1 MREVRCFGPPGT
13 GKTTWLAKSIADTV
27 RARGS
32 DAVVVGSFT
41 RTAAAEISGRNLPI
55 PDRQIGTLH
64 SLAYRAIDQPELHSD
79 HIGDWNA
86 RHHDLALTGNYKIS
100 PDDDT
105 PIEAPS
111 GGAQGDR
118 LMRSIEVLRA
128 RMVPVARWPVLERFF
143 YDRWSAWKTE
153 LGVIDFTDMIETA
166 LETTTAAPGNPLVG
180 YFDEFQDFTPLEIAL
195 VRHWGEQMETL
206 IVAGDDDQC
215 QPPGTMVSTTT
226 GPVPIEELNPA
237 THRLVSMDLTGGS
250 EIRRNTGYEFS
261 VTRRHYTG
269 RIVNVVINS
278 ANQRRAIG
286 RSSYTPDHRCLA
298 RWRNDVDLKCVYLM
312 RRGNNWR
319 LGTTDL
325 VRWRR
330 AKPLFGPGQR
340 CRQEGGDAIWVLS
353 VHERDIDARFEE
365 ARLGAKY
372 GLVQTVFNAVNTVCT
387 QAENDRHHDIV
398 ARFGRPDEC
407 LVDHGMTV
415 EHPLWE
421 SGCRT
426 KFGPHSILRV
436 RACNLIPEAMVLPVD
451 VGRSKPDWQRFARF
465 DSSDSTDVFSLNVE
479 PHHTYIADGIVTRNC
494 LYHFKGATPEAFLNP
509 PVPEEDKRVLRQSWR
524 VPAAVHRYAE
534 QWIKQV
540 AHREPKVYTPRDEE
554 GSVVFATDLSLDK
567 ADSVVSAVIER
578 IDSGQTVMLLTSCAY
593 LLEPVIAELRR
604 RGVPFGNQYRESR
617 SQWNPLGGRSRK
629 SPADRLDAYLV
640 LDERIYGER
649 SRLWTGMDIAAW
661 GACLRADG
669 VFKRG
674 VKTKLK
680 GLPQREM
687 TYEEVADLFASPEAL
702 EAALEPSLAW
712 FRQNISADKRGGL
725 AFPLAV
731 AENRSP
737 LELTAKP
744 RVTVGTVHSVK
755 GGEADSVFVFPDLS
769 MAGMKQW
776 ESIQLRDS
784 VIRQM
789 YVAFTRPRFELV
801 ICEASTDRAVDELT
815 LKRFR

>member
-100 PDDDT
+100 PDDDV

-206 IVAGDDDQC
+206 IVAGDDDQ
-215 QPPGTMVSTTT
+215 
-226 GPVPIEELNPA
+226 
-237 THRLVSMDLTGGS
+237 
-250 EIRRNTGYEFS
+250 
-261 VTRRHYTG
+261 
-269 RIVNVVINS
+269 
-278 ANQRRAIG
+278 
-286 RSSYTPDHRCLA
+286 
-298 RWRNDVDLKCVYLM
+298 
-312 RRGNNWR
+312 
-319 LGTTDL
+319 
-325 VRWRR
+325 
-330 AKPLFGPGQR
+330 
-340 CRQEGGDAIWVLS
+340 
-353 VHERDIDARFEE
+353 
-365 ARLGAKY
+365 
-372 GLVQTVFNAVNTVCT
+372 
-387 QAENDRHHDIV
+387 
-398 ARFGRPDEC
+398 
-407 LVDHGMTV
+407 
-415 EHPLWE
+415 
-421 SGCRT
+421 
-426 KFGPHSILRV
+426 ILY
-436 RACNLIPEAMVLPVD
+436 
-451 VGRSKPDWQRFARF
+451 S
-465 DSSDSTDVFSLNVE
+465 
-479 PHHTYIADGIVTRNC
+479 
-494 LYHFKGATPEAFLNP
+494 FKGATPDAFLNP
-509 PVPEEDKRVLRQSWR
+509 PVPEEDKRVLHQSWR

-554 GSVVFATDLSLDK
+554 GVVTFATDLSLDK
-567 ADSVVSAVIER
+567 SDSVVSAVVER
-578 IDSGQTVMLLTSCAY
+578 IDSGRTVMLLTTCAY

-617 SQWNPLGGRSRK
+617 SQWNPLGGKSRK

-674 VKTKLK
+674 VKSKLK

-687 TYEEVADLFASPEAL
+687 TYEEVEQLFASPEAL

-712 FRQNISADKRGGL
+712 FRQNIAADKRGGL

-744 RVTVGTVHSVK
+744 RVTIGTVHSVK

-789 YVAFTRPRFELV
+789 YVAFTRPRYELV